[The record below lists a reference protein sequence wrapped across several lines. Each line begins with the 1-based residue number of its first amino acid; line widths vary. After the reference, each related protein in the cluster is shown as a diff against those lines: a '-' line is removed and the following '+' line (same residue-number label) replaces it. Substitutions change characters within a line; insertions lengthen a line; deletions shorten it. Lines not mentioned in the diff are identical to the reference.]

1 MRVKDFEV
9 AVDALNCSIKLD
21 EVRINKGHVRY
32 LFGHKGALLILWD
45 ESGRAFS
52 RNIEGDE
59 ISESP
64 SYLLDGVLPVDC
76 YVRDAEYDLKLSE
89 P

>member
-1 MRVKDFEV
+1 MRVQDYEK

-21 EVRINKGHVRY
+21 EVRINKGHVTY
-32 LFGHKGALLILWD
+32 FFGHKDLLLLLWD
-45 ESGRAFS
+45 DSGRGFS

-59 ISESP
+59 LAESP

-76 YVRDAEYDLKLSE
+76 YVRDAEYDLKFE
-89 P
+89 